1 MLAFLRWLRHG
12 PLDFL
17 APVWTALGRRYRAIV
32 RRFPGLTVS
41 QKIGGYGP
49 FKLLPEFTFSDLQNW
64 GGGHNKGFR
73 VCIEACQGKHCVFDV
88 GAHVGFVAMPA
99 ASVLDP
105 SGRLYAFE
113 PAAANAQSL
122 QRHLALNGLTQVE
135 VIESLVGAEDLPH
148 VDFYES
154 VGPHGQNSIVLK
166 NEHALKSEWGGYRR
180 VQRPQISL
188 DAFCMRESLAPEV
201 IKIDVEG
208 AEVGVL
214 RGARSILRRYRP
226 LIVLSVHPR
235 QIEMAGDSLDGLR
248 AVLDELGYDL
258 RDMAGRPVAELKLD
272 EYVVAPRSESACP
285 EKSLS

>member
-12 PLDFL
+12 PLAFL
-17 APVWTALGRRYRAIV
+17 GPAWTKLGHYYRVVARCI
-32 RRFPGLTVS
+32 PGLTVS

-49 FKLLPEFTFSDLQNW
+49 FKLLPEFTFSDLKNW

-73 VCIEACQGKHCVFDV
+73 VCIEACRGKRCVFDV

-105 SGRLYAFE
+105 CGRLYAFE
-113 PAAANAQSL
+113 PAAANARSL
-122 QRHLALNGLTQVE
+122 RRHLALNKLTQVE

-148 VDFYES
+148 VVFYES

-166 NEHALKSEWGGYRR
+166 NEEVLKSEWGGHRR

-188 DAFCMRESLAPEV
+188 DAFCMRERLGPEV

-214 RGARSILRRYRP
+214 RGARLILCRYRP

-248 AVLDELGYDL
+248 GMLDELGYDL
-258 RDMAGRPVAELKLD
+258 RDTAGRPVGELKLD
-272 EYVVAPRSESACP
+272 EYLVVPRGESARP
-285 EKSLS
+285 EKS